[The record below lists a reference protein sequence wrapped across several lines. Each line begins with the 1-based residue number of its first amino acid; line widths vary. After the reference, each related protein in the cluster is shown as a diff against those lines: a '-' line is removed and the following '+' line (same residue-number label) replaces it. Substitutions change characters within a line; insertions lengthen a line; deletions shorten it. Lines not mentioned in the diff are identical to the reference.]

1 MAELEPSCGVYIYS
15 VINVAEAQGKLG
27 CLFKHKE
34 TTVHSTPGHGF
45 TKKTSVF
52 LLKSFR
58 KGFVKTKCERT

>member
-1 MAELEPSCGVYIYS
+1 MILTYMCTFHKADLEPSCGVYIYS
-15 VINVAEAQGKLG
+15 VINVAEAEGKLG

-52 LLKSFR
+52 F
-58 KGFVKTKCERT
+58 T